1 MPTLAFINALNYLKD
16 FVSGQDSQTKYRK
29 LGIFKC
35 TNFPTMFV
43 LTKNMFQKKKT
54 FSGVVE

>member
-1 MPTLAFINALNYLKD
+1 MPTLAFINPLNYLKD
-16 FVSGQDSQTKYRK
+16 FVSGQDSQTKYKK

-43 LTKNMFQKKKT
+43 LTKNMF
-54 FSGVVE
+54 